1 MGLCLPDGRWAHHR
15 DRGWVCL
22 VRPDGILSWGIE
34 MSEERGRGGGGAGR
48 NISDRDTGG
57 RWARGWV
64 ILTNGPCRLIGDW
77 HRWYGVG
84 SNSSSAGLGLGK
96 GLPSYQS

>member
-34 MSEERGRGGGGAGR
+34 MSEERGRGGGEPAEIFQIEIQGDGGLAG
-48 NISDRDTGG
+48 G
-57 RWARGWV
+57 
-64 ILTNGPCRLIGDW
+64 
-77 HRWYGVG
+77 
-84 SNSSSAGLGLGK
+84 
-96 GLPSYQS
+96 